1 MCLNFLTV
9 EPCAIFL
16 MTKNLAMYLYLLLVF
31 NHFIEYFTGEAP
43 PTDANI
49 APDDPGAATQYNNST
64 DDQN

>member
-16 MTKNLAMYLYLLLVF
+16 MTKILATYLYLLLVF
-31 NHFIEYFTGEAP
+31 NHFIEDFTGEAP

-49 APDDPGAATQYNNST
+49 APDDPGAATQCNNST